1 MNVYTADSIRAAE
14 APLLASLPEGDLMR
28 RASYGLYIHIL
39 DELRRRCGSVYGSH
53 VLLVVGAGDNGGD
66 TLWAGTYLRGKGA
79 AVTAVLLK
87 PEHTHPAGL
96 AALRAAGGYVIPLST
111 DDATN
116 LSENT
121 DLTAAIRTAEL
132 ALDGIVGIGGRGAL
146 REPAATLIGLLE
158 NAHVPIVSVDIPS
171 GIDPDTGVRHDPH
184 VHPVAT
190 VTFGALKPCHVLA
203 GPSCGHI
210 SLVDIGLDL
219 TGETPAMQ
227 VLSDADVAAQWP
239 IPGVHDN
246 KYTTGVVGVCA
257 GSAAYPGAALLTVS
271 GAAHASSAMVRYTG
285 SVADLVLSH
294 RPDTVCTGSPK
305 QAGRVNAWVAGPGM
319 GTDEGAYDRLSWILE
334 QDLPVVLDADAITL
348 ISDTPELMDKRPR
361 DAVTL
366 FTPHTGEFL
375 RLCTAYPAAP
385 HYPLPT
391 SVSDIES
398 MGCPAAV
405 TACQKAWENQGIAIS
420 ILLKGRTTYIA
431 GPGGIFAEDTGSSW
445 AATPGSGDVLTGI
458 IGAIVAHG
466 TVVGRSIEE
475 SAAMAVRVHSRAALL
490 AAMGGQT
497 WHTLDSLVDEGAR
510 LPHGAPVTASEIAHS
525 LSAAIR
531 DIQAGRETTLQ

>member
-28 RASYGLYIHIL
+28 RASYGLYIHVL
-39 DELRRRCGSVYGSH
+39 DEIRRRCGTVYGSH
-53 VLLVVGAGDNGGD
+53 ILLIVGAGDNGGD

-79 AVTAVLLK
+79 AVTAVLLN
-87 PEHTHPAGL
+87 PDHTHAAGL
-96 AALRAAGGYVIPLST
+96 AALRAVHGHVIPLPP
-111 DDATN
+111 
-116 LSENT
+116 EET
-121 DLTAAIRTAEL
+121 DLSANTALAAAIRTTDL
-132 ALDGIVGIGGRGAL
+132 ALDGIVGIGGRGPL
-146 REPAATLIGLLE
+146 REPASTVIGLLDD
-158 NAHVPIVSVDIPS
+158 AHVPIVSVDIPS
-171 GIDPDTGVRHDPH
+171 GIDPDTGVRHAPH

-203 GPSCGHI
+203 GPSCGRI

-219 TGETPAMQ
+219 SGETPVMQ

-239 IPGVHDN
+239 IPGVSDN

-285 SVADLVLSH
+285 SVSDLVLSH

-305 QAGRVNAWVAGPGM
+305 QAGRVNAWIAGPGM
-319 GTDEGAYDRLSWILE
+319 GTDEGAYDRLSWILKQE
-334 QDLPVVLDADAITL
+334 VPIVLDADAITL
-348 ISDTPELMDKRPR
+348 ISNTPELMDKRPR

-366 FTPHTGEFL
+366 LTPHTGEFL
-375 RLCTAYPAAP
+375 RLCTSYPETP

-391 SVSDIES
+391 SVADIER
-398 MGCPAAV
+398 MGRPAAV
-405 TACQKAWENQGIAIS
+405 TACQKAWENQGITIS

-431 GPGGIFAEDTGSSW
+431 GPGGVFAEDTGSSW
-445 AATPGSGDVLTGI
+445 AATPGSGDVLTGL

-466 TVVGRSIEE
+466 MVVGRSVEE

-497 WHTLDSLVDEGAR
+497 WHTLDYLVDEGAQ
-510 LPHGAPVTASEIAHS
+510 LPHGAPVTASEIS
-525 LSAAIR
+525 LSISAAIR
-531 DIQAGRETTLQ
+531 DVQAGGEDTLQ